1 MSSVGVLGALMTL
14 AACSSDVPEA
24 SRFGGSDDPEPGILR
39 VGLERP
45 QSLDPAQ
52 ARSPAEL
59 LVAEQLFDS
68 LTGFDPA
75 TSAVVPAVAVRWE
88 MTPDLRKWTF
98 QVRPGARFANGRA
111 ITADDVVYSLE
122 RIAKKGSSSPSVA
135 QLAGVVGFRAF
146 NVEGVEHLA
155 GVKAVAPDVVQVE
168 LDQPEASLPAILGHP
183 TFAVVPREAVEATE
197 PSFAL
202 QPVGS
207 GPFVIGS
214 RTDELLRMVPAPGT
228 VTELKGLDLRIVP
241 DTAAAY
247 QAFQDGHLDWTSV
260 PADRVEQVVERRGRE
275 GARPYLGQLFY
286 GFNLRNPKYADARF
300 REAIVRAIDRDAIV
314 RLLYAGSARRS
325 DGLLPEG
332 VAGFAANACG
342 DRCRYDPERARALAN
357 EVFGEAPVPE
367 VQIDFDDDGTQQGV
381 AQAMQANLRAA
392 GIPAA
397 LRPHPFADYLK
408 FAISGNQELFRLGW
422 IGAYPAAD
430 AFLTPL
436 FQTGRTDNVTGFSSG
451 AVDGLLKAGRS
462 EADDAKRVVVYG
474 EAEKLVLEQLPVV
487 PLAQFDFHSL
497 TDSRVSG
504 LVVSG
509 FGTFDATRVKVA

>member
-1 MSSVGVLGALMTL
+1 MLMGLALV
-14 AACSSDVPEA
+14 ACSKDVPEA
-24 SRFGGSDDPEPGILR
+24 SRFDGANDPEPGILR

-68 LTGFDPA
+68 LTAFDA
-75 TSAVVPAVAVRWE
+75 SSSAVVPAIAARWE
-88 MTPDLRKWTF
+88 TKDLRKWAF
-98 QVRPGARFANGRA
+98 LVRPGAVFANGRA

-122 RIAKKGSSSPSVA
+122 RIARKGSSSPSAV
-135 QLAGVVGFRAF
+135 QLGPVKGFRPF
-146 NVEGVEHLA
+146 NVEGAERLA
-155 GVKAVAPDVVQVE
+155 GVRTLAPDVVE
-168 LDQPEASLPAILGHP
+168 IDLDQPDASLPAILGHP
-183 TFAVVPREAVEATE
+183 TFAIVPREAVEAAE
-197 PSFAL
+197 PSFAS

-207 GPFVIGS
+207 GPFVISS
-214 RTDELLRMVPAPGT
+214 RTDDLIRLVPATGAT
-228 VTELKGLDLRIVP
+228 TALKGVDFLIVA

-275 GARPYLGQLFY
+275 GARPYLGELFY
-286 GFNLRNPKYADARF
+286 GFNLRNPKYADVRF

-325 DGLLPEG
+325 DGLLAEG
-332 VAGFAANACG
+332 VPGFVPDACG
-342 DRCRYDPERARALAN
+342 ERCHYNPDRARALVK

-381 AQAMQANLRAA
+381 AQAMQANLKAA

-408 FAISGNQELFRLGW
+408 FAVSGNQELFRLGW

-436 FQTGRTDNVTGFSSG
+436 FQTGRTDNVTAFSSP
-451 AVDGLLKAGRS
+451 AVDNLLKAGRA
-462 EADDAKRVVVYG
+462 EADDAKRVGLYG
-474 EAEKLVLEQLPVV
+474 QAEKLILEQVPVV

-497 TDSRVSG
+497 TDPRVSG
-504 LVVSG
+504 LAVSG
-509 FGTFDATRVKVA
+509 FGTFDATRVKLA